1 MRADSY
7 LNDSLLRS
15 AFQGMSKLYKYSKIF
30 ATEFKK
36 KRKTN
41 PERYCYY
48 FWKQH
53 IYVTSLGFEEFL
65 EFAFFSKS

>member
-36 KRKTN
+36 KEKLTQRGTAITSGN
-41 PERYCYY
+41 
-48 FWKQH
+48 H
-53 IYVTSLGFEEFL
+53 IFM
-65 EFAFFSKS
+65 